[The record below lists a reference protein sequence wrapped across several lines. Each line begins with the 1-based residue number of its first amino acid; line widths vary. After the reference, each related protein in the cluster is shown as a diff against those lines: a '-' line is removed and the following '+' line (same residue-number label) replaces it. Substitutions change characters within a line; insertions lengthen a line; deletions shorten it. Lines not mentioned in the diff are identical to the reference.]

1 MPTDEEQGSEQSPEL
16 LRQKQ
21 VPELLAVEK
30 ALVDA
35 VTAYAQEHNG
45 LHEGNVI
52 TVPGYPDVTV
62 TVTAGA
68 EGQPFGLDVK
78 GVVISDPRNR

>member
-1 MPTDEEQGSEQSPEL
+1 MATEEKPEL
-16 LRQKQ
+16 LRQEQ
-21 VPELLAVEK
+21 TPELLAVEK

-52 TVPGYPDVTV
+52 TVPGYPDVSI

-78 GVVISDPRNR
+78 GVVVGDPRNR

>member
-1 MPTDEEQGSEQSPEL
+1 MATEERPEL
-16 LRQKQ
+16 LQQKQ
-21 VPELLAVEK
+21 TPELLAVEK

-78 GVVISDPRNR
+78 GVVVSDPRNR